1 MIKEEAK
8 ANEHV
13 AAIVDFKEEG
23 GAEAAGEAGGE
34 SKEHEIVKGGS
45 PDDDNDASTTE
56 EEQEHAPNSKMR
68 VTDPDEDTYV
78 YRDFSAIP
86 PPTISEV
93 GSLHPQSLQ
102 AQKLPAKLASML
114 ADPGKLY
121 THAISILR
129 KDLTAM
135 HLNRTLVCIAATAI
149 HAFPRPF
156 TKELT
161 SFILWSPHGRSWRVL
176 NRDMFAEQALPR
188 YFGHKNYAS
197 FVRIVNA
204 W

>member
-1 MIKEEAK
+1 MIEEEAK
-8 ANEHV
+8 ANEVV
-13 AAIVDFKEEG
+13 AANEDVAANVVVKEEG

-34 SKEHEIVKGGS
+34 SKQHEIVKGGS

-56 EEQEHAPNSKMR
+56 EEQEHAPNSKLR
-68 VTDPDEDTYV
+68 VTDPDDTYV

-129 KDLTAM
+129 KDSTAM
-135 HLNRTLVCIAATAI
+135 HPQPLSRVQHTHFLV
-149 HAFPRPF
+149 
-156 TKELT
+156 
-161 SFILWSPHGRSWRVL
+161 RS
-176 NRDMFAEQALPR
+176 Q
-188 YFGHKNYAS
+188 KS
-197 FVRIVNA
+197 
-204 W
+204 